1 MIETLIKFEK
11 ELIRVGFSPKS
22 AHNQRLLAQAF
33 TRVGMPI
40 TEEAAEEYVSRKGI
54 NVRAAAEQ
62 IRNLQ
67 RFVKFMTGEKVTIK
81 NSGKNGYSRPRNCWH
96 NCIYAGALGKCMYK
110 PDVCLSKQI
119 VVKDCEFLTE
129 PEPKPN
135 RKRSRKM
142 WDYIFGKEAVYMD
155 SHSVRWG

>member
-33 TRVGMPI
+33 TRSGMPI
-40 TEEAAEEYVSRKGI
+40 TDEAAEEYVCRKSI
-54 NVRAAAEQ
+54 NARAAAEQ

-81 NSGKNGYSRPRNCWH
+81 NSGKNGYSRPLHCWH
-96 NCIYAGALGKCMYK
+96 NCIYNGAFGKCLYK
-110 PDVCLSKQI
+110 PEVSLPHQI
-119 VVKDCEFLTE
+119 SVRNCEYLTE
-129 PEPKPN
+129 PAPKPN
-135 RKRSRKM
+135 RTHSRKQ
-142 WDYIFGKEAVYMD
+142 WDYIWGRRAVYMD

>member
-1 MIETLIKFEK
+1 MIESLISFEK

-33 TRVGMPI
+33 TRSGMPS
-40 TEEAAEEYVSRKGI
+40 TDEAAEEYVCRKNI
-54 NVRAAAEQ
+54 NVRATAEQ

-96 NCIYAGALGKCMYK
+96 NCIYNSVFGQCQYK
-110 PDVCLSKQI
+110 PTVWLDKQI
-119 VVKDCEFLTE
+119 TIKTCEYLTE
-129 PEPKPN
+129 PEKPKQPQ
-135 RKRSRKM
+135 RPVKIWDHM
-142 WDYIFGKEAVYMD
+142 WGREAAYID
-155 SHSVRWG
+155 SHSAVWR